1 MLWDLHFHSTDS
13 DGIHDNTH
21 IIEQIQSLDSRNQ
34 WIWAMTNHD
43 CYSPGFVFPA
53 RDAGV
58 NAIWATEISA
68 HSNELD
74 TSLHITC
81 YTPILSDAIRHM
93 IDGVLL
99 GKAQK
104 VAQQVT
110 LLHSGWFPIEYDGF
124 MRWANSLGYRP
135 IALSNA
141 HITQY
146 LFESV
151 RRDET
156 LRVLADNTQW
166 NITNS
171 SDFLH
176 ECLKESGEY
185 SKIGSVSIK
194 PYEPELSDLIQIA
207 KKQDIILSVAHPN
220 FSFAQVYKRAW
231 YNGSADERGE
241 YFANEIYPVL
251 SELGIANYEINTMA
265 TPRQADMIY
274 KMVTHIWWLIT
285 YGSDNHGKPKT
296 DAKHGLLGIQNE
308 SLTEEM
314 TRPIRERLMEWIG

>member
-13 DGIHDNTH
+13 DGKYDNAHLIH
-21 IIEQIQSLDSRNQ
+21 QIQAIDPNNQ

-43 CYSPGFVFPA
+43 CYSPTFVEPA
-53 RDAGV
+53 RSLGI

-68 HSNELD
+68 HSNELN

-81 YTPILSDAIRHM
+81 YTPILSDAIRRM

-104 VAQQVT
+104 VAQQIT
-110 LLHSGWFPIEYDGF
+110 LLQSGWFPIEYDGL
-124 MRWANSLGYRP
+124 MRWASSLGYRP
-135 IALSNA
+135 TALSNA

-146 LFESV
+146 LFDPV

-156 LRVLADNTQW
+156 LRVLADATQW
-166 NITNS
+166 NIINS

-185 SKIGSVSIK
+185 SKIGSVTIE

-220 FSFAQVYKRAW
+220 FSFAPVYKRAW

-241 YFANEIYPVL
+241 YFASEIYPVL
-251 SELGIANYEINTMA
+251 SELGIENYEINTMA
-265 TPRQADMIY
+265 TPSQVAMIY
-274 KMVTHIWWLIT
+274 KMATHLWWLVT
-285 YGSDNHGKPKT
+285 YGSDNHGKSKP
-296 DAKHGLLGIQNE
+296 DAKHGLLGVQNE
-308 SLTEEM
+308 SLTQEM
-314 TRPIRERLMEWIG
+314 TRPIRERLLEFLG

>member
-21 IIEQIQSLDSRNQ
+21 IIEQISSLDPTRQ
-34 WIWAMTNHD
+34 GIWAMTNHD
-43 CYSPGFVFPA
+43 CYSPGFVLPA
-53 RDAGV
+53 RDLGIK
-58 NAIWATEISA
+58 AIWATEISA
-68 HSNELD
+68 HSDELD

-81 YTPILSDAIRHM
+81 YTPILSDAIRRM

-110 LLHSGWFPIEYDGF
+110 LLQSGWFPIEYDGL
-124 MRWANSLGYRP
+124 MRWANSLGYRE

-146 LFESV
+146 LFDPV
-151 RRDET
+151 RRNET
-156 LRVLADNTQW
+156 LRVLADATQS

-185 SKIGSVSIK
+185 SKIGSVTIES
-194 PYEPELSDLIQIA
+194 YEPELSDLIQLA
-207 KKQDIILSVAHPN
+207 QKQDIILSVAHPN
-220 FSFAQVYKRAW
+220 FSFAPVYKRAW

-241 YFANEIYPVL
+241 YFVDEIYPLL
-251 SELGIANYEINTMA
+251 SELGIENYEINTMA
-265 TPRQADMIY
+265 TPRQVEMIY
-274 KMVTHIWWLIT
+274 KMATHLWWLIT
-285 YGSDNHGKPKT
+285 YGSDNHGKSKT
-296 DAKHGLLGIQNE
+296 DAKHGLLGKQNE
-308 SLTEEM
+308 SLTQEM
-314 TRPIRERLMEWIG
+314 ARPIRERLLEFLG